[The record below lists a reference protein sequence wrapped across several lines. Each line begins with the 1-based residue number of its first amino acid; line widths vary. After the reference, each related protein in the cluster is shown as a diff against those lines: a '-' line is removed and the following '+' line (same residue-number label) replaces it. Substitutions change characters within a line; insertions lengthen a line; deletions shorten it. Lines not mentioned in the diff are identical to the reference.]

1 MNVKGPIGPQGR
13 SLVVKRSIV
22 IGNRRSSVSL
32 EDAFWNAIREIA
44 ATKKMSLSNLITKI
58 DDDRDVRKR
67 INLSS
72 AIRLFVLDYY
82 RDMAALKHTG
92 KT

>member
-58 DDDRDVRKR
+58 DDERDVRKR
-67 INLSS
+67 VNLSS